1 MRIGI
6 DVGGT
11 NTDAVLVEGVR
22 VLASLKK
29 RTSMD
34 VTSGIRDALQSLRK
48 GCPFVD
54 SDIDGVMIGTTHFI
68 NALVEAQ
75 RLAPT
80 AALRIGLPATV
91 ALPPFVGWP
100 ARLVDAVSARSY
112 LVRGGHEF
120 NGNHIA
126 PLDLDAV
133 RSAAEDMARNGIRSV
148 AITSVFSPVNAEFE
162 ESAAVAVADVLG
174 GGTPVSLSHR
184 IGRIGLL
191 ERENAT
197 IINASLRE
205 IAVVIVDGLRT
216 ILADL
221 GLTCPLYLSRND
233 GTLMEVEEVR
243 QYPVATFASG
253 PTNSMRGAALLSGVE
268 TGAVVDVGGTT
279 SDVGIL
285 RSGFPRESLTAVD
298 VVGIRTN
305 FRMPDI
311 VSIGIGGGSRIR
323 VEEGRC
329 IVGPDS
335 VRYRLTEDALVFG
348 GTTLTATDIAVAAG
362 SASVGDVTAV
372 AHLDPEMVSDC
383 MAEIAR
389 RTAVLVDSVR
399 TSGEPLAVVA
409 VGGGSIILPEHLDGI
424 GRVVRPQ
431 NYAVANAVGA
441 AIAQVSGEIDRIFLT
456 SDETRDK
463 VLDEAR
469 QEAVDRTVAAGAS
482 PNSVKIVEL
491 EEVPVPYLPGNATRV
506 HVKAVGDLQR
516 PCEPVA

>member
-221 GLTCPLYLSRND
+221 GLTCPL
-233 GTLMEVEEVR
+233 
-243 QYPVATFASG
+243 
-253 PTNSMRGAALLSGVE
+253 
-268 TGAVVDVGGTT
+268 
-279 SDVGIL
+279 
-285 RSGFPRESLTAVD
+285 
-298 VVGIRTN
+298 
-305 FRMPDI
+305 
-311 VSIGIGGGSRIR
+311 
-323 VEEGRC
+323 
-329 IVGPDS
+329 
-335 VRYRLTEDALVFG
+335 
-348 GTTLTATDIAVAAG
+348 
-362 SASVGDVTAV
+362 
-372 AHLDPEMVSDC
+372 
-383 MAEIAR
+383 
-389 RTAVLVDSVR
+389 
-399 TSGEPLAVVA
+399 
-409 VGGGSIILPEHLDGI
+409 
-424 GRVVRPQ
+424 
-431 NYAVANAVGA
+431 
-441 AIAQVSGEIDRIFLT
+441 
-456 SDETRDK
+456 
-463 VLDEAR
+463 
-469 QEAVDRTVAAGAS
+469 
-482 PNSVKIVEL
+482 
-491 EEVPVPYLPGNATRV
+491 
-506 HVKAVGDLQR
+506 
-516 PCEPVA
+516 